1 MLLRTQLSCHSP
13 KNGGEEQEKRERH
26 DLIFTDLSQ
35 LASSFKH
42 SRSVSITVKEI
53 KLIEHLGDIETVV
66 YPREVLDFDIKKS
79 AISCVFYPG
88 RLCLLQVSL
97 FI

>member
-1 MLLRTQLSCHSP
+1 MELSSLAIHL

-42 SRSVSITVKEI
+42 SRRSVSITVKEI
-53 KLIEHLGDIETVV
+53 KLIEHLGDTETVV

-79 AISCVFYPG
+79 DTSCVFYPR